1 VKGVIEVG
9 YNVYNAGLLKFEWHN
24 TQEEEEDDDDTN
36 TTYNAGLW
44 NFNWHNEEVK
54 DTDDTTLIDNTN
66 TDDTKEPTDT
76 PETEPPHDVNGYN
89 TDIIHTVKSNI
100 LDSFAA
106 SPLTSINGN
115 NNKVLEI
122 PKNSP
127 KYNKD
132 SEDVLIISSMSY
144 PWFNSSKC
152 GVVKMDLDNSLHT
165 FKPFNNTKLDTVKA
179 YVGDKL
185 DVFNSTP
192 NVALCDKI
200 DTIDEYLY
208 KKCAD
213 EIKNKNYRHNNV
225 EIKIIPDHFKD
236 IMSCNQKSAFTNNSS
251 EYTNQKN
258 KQTIN
263 FIKSCT

>member
-9 YNVYNAGLLKFEWHN
+9 YNVYNAGLLKFEWHY
-24 TQEEEEDDDDTN
+24 TQEEDDDDTY

-76 PETEPPHDVNGYN
+76 PETEHGYN
-89 TDIIHTVKSNI
+89 TDIIHTVKNYI
-100 LDSFAA
+100 TDSFEKQTAT
-106 SPLTSINGN
+106 PLTCINGN
-115 NNKVLEI
+115 NNKVLEL
-122 PKNSP
+122 PKNTP

-132 SEDVLIISSMSY
+132 SEDVLIIPSMSY

-185 DVFNSTP
+185 DVVNSTP

-225 EIKIIPDHFKD
+225 EIKIIPDHFKN
-236 IMSCNQKSAFTNNSS
+236 IMSCNQKSAFTNKSS

>member
-1 VKGVIEVG
+1 
-9 YNVYNAGLLKFEWHN
+9 
-24 TQEEEEDDDDTN
+24 
-36 TTYNAGLW
+36 
-44 NFNWHNEEVK
+44 
-54 DTDDTTLIDNTN
+54 
-66 TDDTKEPTDT
+66 
-76 PETEPPHDVNGYN
+76 
-89 TDIIHTVKSNI
+89 
-100 LDSFAA
+100 
-106 SPLTSINGN
+106 
-115 NNKVLEI
+115 
-122 PKNSP
+122 
-127 KYNKD
+127 
-132 SEDVLIISSMSY
+132 MSY